1 MDSSILLLFLYGVL
15 SFLSPCFFPLFP
27 SFLAYMVKVEK
38 DPKRSVI
45 AASICTLGIVVSF
58 AVYGSLFWLLFLP
71 LTQYGSLLRQ
81 IFGLSIALLGLCML
95 TPLRNVF
102 TKIRPPKRLS
112 ELEGFLGTFI
122 LGFSYALIAAPC
134 AMPIFL
140 SALFLTA
147 TMEGIAY
154 AIFGSV
160 VFALGVGLS
169 LILASLLVVTAKN
182 YLEKTYRNIAPWFEV
197 GSAMVLIFTG
207 LLLTLQLL

>member
-1 MDSSILLLFLYGVL
+1 MNSSILLLFLYGIL

-27 SFLAYMVKVEK
+27 SFLAYLARGEK
-38 DPKRSVI
+38 DPKRSV
-45 AASICTLGIVVSF
+45 AAGFICTLGIVVSF
-58 AVYGSLFWLLFLP
+58 VVYGCLFWLLFLP
-71 LTQYGSLLRQ
+71 LSQYGSLLRQ

-102 TKIRPPKRLS
+102 TRIHPPKKIS
-112 ELEGFLGTFI
+112 ELKGFLGTFI

-147 TMEGIAY
+147 TLEGIAY
-154 AIFGSV
+154 AILGSV
-160 VFALGVGLS
+160 VFALGIGLS
-169 LILASLLVVTAKN
+169 LIVSSLLVVTAKN
-182 YLEKTYRNIAPWFEV
+182 YLDKIYRNIAPWFEV
-197 GSAMVLIFTG
+197 GSAIVLILTG